1 MGLLFPLHIISSFSA
16 IIPLS
21 AGAGRYSRLRPEA
34 KLLLILF
41 GLTVVFEAYGFYCGQ
56 TKQNVYWLFHI
67 YTPLEYSLLM
77 VVFSIWQKNA
87 VLARALRL
95 SIVVFAIICI
105 VNALIP
111 DSLTRMNSFTISLS
125 CIVYTLVSAVTLIS
139 LKKADFGNISK
150 DMRFWVSSGL
160 LVYSSGSLAFFVFF
174 PLIAQSY
181 LVTVWAVYSV
191 INIFAYVLFGIGFLC
206 QCQQ

>member
-1 MGLLFPLHIISSFSA
+1 MGLLFPLHVISSFSA

-21 AGAGRYSRLRPEA
+21 AGARRYSRLRPEA
-34 KLLLILF
+34 RLLLILF
-41 GLTVVFEAYGFYCGQ
+41 GLTVVIEAYGYYCGQ

-77 VVFSIWQKNA
+77 VVFSFWQKNA

-95 SIVVFAIICI
+95 SIVIFAFICI

-111 DSLTRMNSFTISLS
+111 NNLTKMNSFTISLS
-125 CIVYTLVSAVTLIS
+125 CIAYALVAAITLIS
-139 LKKADFGNISK
+139 LKQSDCGNISK

-160 LVYSSGSLAFFVFF
+160 LVYSSGGVGFFVFF
-174 PLIAQSY
+174 PMIAQSY
-181 LVTVWAVYSV
+181 LVAVWSVYSV
-191 INIFAYVLFGIGFLC
+191 INILAYVLFGIGFLC

>member
-1 MGLLFPLHIISSFSA
+1 
-16 IIPLS
+16 
-21 AGAGRYSRLRPEA
+21 
-34 KLLLILF
+34 
-41 GLTVVFEAYGFYCGQ
+41 
-56 TKQNVYWLFHI
+56 
-67 YTPLEYSLLM
+67 
-77 VVFSIWQKNA
+77 
-87 VLARALRL
+87 
-95 SIVVFAIICI
+95 ICI